1 MAISLTPAKSY
12 YDPILDAMV
21 AGSPGKVP
29 QPTKSQLSELKK
41 LNVKQAQYE
50 AANAPAPVVPK
61 TEPVVPTTT
70 YPEKGTIIGYEYS
83 PNKTMR
89 KPQIADGKGG
99 YTTGS
104 WESNPDKPVITKPPV
119 GGDSGSGAGTGVQ
132 TIDTTPTTSV
142 DVLKAMLKGT
152 GFSSSLVDSATSFLS
167 NLLKDGLDYNN
178 AVEIF
183 LNSKDYTFKNGK
195 KETSPFYTEYGYLND
210 NLTSPKGASEL
221 YNAVE
226 GYKGIK
232 EKYSL
237 SDKFTSKEAIA
248 KYVKNNVSV
257 DALDERAGMAR
268 LKAINSDAA
277 YTEALQRLG
286 FIKTPADLTDFFL
299 NPDIGEQQLKDN
311 RNLAAFSAEA
321 VRRAKSGITLDE
333 NRYRQIVAGLTAKGL
348 TEQQISATAA
358 TGFENIGQDIQPLV
372 GLSGMYE
379 RGAYATEEQR
389 QQGIQSELL
398 QQEFIGTA
406 SELRKRLAEQ
416 NVRGFQGSAGTI
428 SSMYPTLAGA
438 SLRTSPLAGTL

>member
-21 AGSPGKVP
+21 AGTQPKINKSTPVSNANQRESRIPIP
-29 QPTKSQLSELKK
+29 QAET
-41 LNVKQAQYE
+41 
-50 AANAPAPVVPK
+50 PK

-70 YPEKGTIIGYEYS
+70 YPAKGTVLGYEYT
-83 PNKTMR
+83 PNNTMR
-89 KPQIADGKGG
+89 KPQLADGLGG
-99 YTTGS
+99 YTVGS
-104 WESNPDKPVITKPPV
+104 WEKNPDYKPVSSGV
-119 GGDSGSGAGTGVQ
+119 GGQPPAGGGSGSGAGTGVQ
-132 TIDTTPTTSV
+132 TTDTTPTTSV

-183 LNSKDYTFKNGK
+183 LNSKDYTFKSGK

-210 NLTSPKGASEL
+210 NLTSPKGANEL
-221 YNAVE
+221 FNAVE

-232 EKYSL
+232 EKYAL

-277 YTEALQRLG
+277 YTEALQKLG

-406 SELRKRLAEQ
+406 SERRKRLAEQ
-416 NVRGFQGSAGTI
+416 NIRGFQGSAGTI